1 MIHDLQVSKDDAGFP
16 IVAWTED
23 RDAHSPQG
31 GSRARVECR
40 IMKDGATGE
49 LLFVARGTVRDPHG
63 KFEEGKPWAKL
74 RGFSVSG
81 HSAES
86 LYRTKGE
93 IVLRQQ
99 LGSKNAMMKWAL
111 SDGAVV
117 ALAEFLDDRAIH
129 INCADASQND
139 MDWLNATLVREFV
152 INQPVLVGTLSRN
165 GFTWPVGDDRVM
177 TYDPRRTWWS
187 DQPKSGFVME
197 ALGWAIALGLI
208 GGGFAL
214 ISWITGLWRI

>member
-1 MIHDLQVSKDDAGFP
+1 VIHDLQVSKDDAGFP
-16 IVAWTED
+16 VVTWTED
-23 RDAHSPQG
+23 RGVDSPQG
-31 GSRARVECR
+31 GGRARVECR
-40 IMKDGATGE
+40 IMKHGPTGE
-49 LLFVARGTVRDPHG
+49 LLFVARGTVRDPYG
-63 KFEEGKPWAKL
+63 KFEEGKSWARL
-74 RGFSVSG
+74 RGFSV

-93 IVLRQQ
+93 IVLRQH

-111 SDGAVV
+111 SDSAVV

-139 MDWLNATLVREFV
+139 MDWLHATLVREFV
-152 INQPVLVGTLSRN
+152 TNQPVLVGKLSRN

-177 TYDPRRTWWS
+177 TYDPGRTWWS
-187 DQPKSGFVME
+187 GQAKPGFVVE

-214 ISWITGLWRI
+214 ISWMVGLWRI